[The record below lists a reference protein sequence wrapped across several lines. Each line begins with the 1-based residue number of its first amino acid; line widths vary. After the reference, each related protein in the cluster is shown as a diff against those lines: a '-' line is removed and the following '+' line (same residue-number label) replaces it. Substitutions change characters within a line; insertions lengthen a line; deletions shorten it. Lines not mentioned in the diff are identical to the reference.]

1 MTILLMTKR
10 RLSNCCNLVFVMT
23 LARTLQHSLWLVL
36 PLLLCLSLL
45 ASWSVMQRSF
55 RPPRVREPA
64 FIVSKMYKESKQR

>member
-1 MTILLMTKR
+1 MTKR
-10 RLSNCCNLVFVMT
+10 RLSYCCNLVFVMT

-64 FIVSKMYKESKQR
+64 LTLSTMYKEGEQC